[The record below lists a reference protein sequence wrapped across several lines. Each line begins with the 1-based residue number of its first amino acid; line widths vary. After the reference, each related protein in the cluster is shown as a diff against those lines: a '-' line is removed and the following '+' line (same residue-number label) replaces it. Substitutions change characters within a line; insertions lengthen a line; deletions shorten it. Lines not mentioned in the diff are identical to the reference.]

1 MLRLGERFEHA
12 GRRVDAQIVEDRE
25 VEDQKR
31 QQEAGEAE
39 QQPGGTPGGLVDMG
53 VGVGWHEA
61 NITLLFDRC
70 QAYAAAVNSQPTTR
84 ETLLDAALRLLQER
98 GPGALRIR
106 DVATAA
112 EQSTMGVYTHFGSK
126 QGLLEQLYL
135 YGFRC
140 LENQLS
146 SIPSDSHGRQELL
159 AFALA
164 YRAFALD
171 NEALYG
177 LMFERATPDF
187 VPSDTSR
194 LAGLVT
200 FEMLATRVADWR
212 PDSSN
217 PAADAHLVWA
227 TMHGL
232 VSIELMHARWGGPLV
247 AHLQGDPEQNYATA
261 IGSLLEALRGR

>member
-1 MLRLGERFEHA
+1 LE
-12 GRRVDAQIVEDRE
+12 
-25 VEDQKR
+25 
-31 QQEAGEAE
+31 
-39 QQPGGTPGGLVDMG
+39 
-53 VGVGWHEA
+53 
-61 NITLLFDRC
+61 
-70 QAYAAAVNSQPTTR
+70 
-84 ETLLDAALRLLQER
+84 ER

-106 DVATAA
+106 DLAEAA

-135 YGFRC
+135 HGFRR
-140 LENQLS
+140 LEERLS
-146 SIPSDSHGRQELL
+146 SVPSDGQGRQELL

-187 VPSDTSR
+187 VPSDGSR
-194 LAGLVT
+194 LAGLTT
-200 FEMLATRVADWR
+200 FEMLVARVAEWR
-212 PDSSN
+212 PGFTD
-217 PAADAHLVWA
+217 PAADSHLIWA

-232 VSIELMHARWGGPLV
+232 VTIELMHRRWGGPLV

-261 IGSLLEALRGR
+261 IGSLLAALRSR

>member
-1 MLRLGERFEHA
+1 M
-12 GRRVDAQIVEDRE
+12 
-25 VEDQKR
+25 
-31 QQEAGEAE
+31 
-39 QQPGGTPGGLVDMG
+39 
-53 VGVGWHEA
+53 
-61 NITLLFDRC
+61 RC
-70 QAYAAAVNSQPTTR
+70 VPSPSTTR
-84 ETLLDAALRLLQER
+84 ETLLDAALRLVEER

-106 DVATAA
+106 DLAAAA

-135 YGFRC
+135 HGFRR
-140 LENQLS
+140 LEDRLNS
-146 SIPSDSHGRQELL
+146 VPSDGQGREGLL

-177 LMFERATPDF
+177 LMFERASPDF

-194 LAGLVT
+194 LAALST
-200 FEMLATRVADWR
+200 FELLATRVADSR
-212 PDSSN
+212 PDFTD
-217 PAADAHLVWA
+217 PAADAHLLWA

-232 VSIELMHARWGGPLV
+232 VSIELTHRRWGGPLV

-261 IGSLLEALRGR
+261 IGSLLEALHGR